1 MRTLLS
7 CLLGFGMTLTL
18 WAAPPQAP
26 SPALPEAASPA
37 PNAKPAPHTLVF
49 KRFVASMKTGDVI
62 GQQTRSLWCNG
73 PTDIVW
79 NENLQKVVGGKL
91 YARIKKELESNHIP
105 EPKAS
110 DSVFESTSKPEEAEL
125 ELGVL
130 IKKMTLNLC
139 TTVESKGDVSLEA
152 KWALLNPKTQ
162 KVVGEFSSTGS
173 FVMPT
178 RDMHWSKI
186 VEVGIDSLVSNLFT
200 QPAFKEALV
209 APLPTGAAV
218 AEAAFTFP
226 PVQPLAGGT
235 VKNSA
240 LLQAAVV
247 TVETG
252 SSTGTGFYISKD
264 GHLLTANHVVG
275 SSKLVKIKTAT
286 GRVLPGEVLSCDP
299 KRDVALVKTAAI
311 PFDPLPIRTSDP
323 GAGEEVF
330 AIGSPLGDAFNGSVT
345 RGVVSGFRDTPSGR
359 FLQSDVSILPGN
371 SGGPLV
377 DAAGYVV
384 GIADLATGLKGGNMN
399 FFIPAAEALTK
410 LSIRLAPAESV
421 QAK

>member
-1 MRTLLS
+1 M
-7 CLLGFGMTLTL
+7 
-18 WAAPPQAP
+18 
-26 SPALPEAASPA
+26 
-37 PNAKPAPHTLVF
+37 
-49 KRFVASMKTGDVI
+49 I
-62 GQQTRSLWCNG
+62 GQQTRSLWCSN

-91 YARIKKELESNHIP
+91 YARIKKELATQHIP

-130 IKKMTLNLC
+130 LKKMTLNLC

-162 KVVGEFSSTGS
+162 KVVGEFTSTGS

-178 RDMHWSKI
+178 RDMHWAKI
-186 VEVGIDSLVSNLFT
+186 VDAGIDSLVSNLFL
-200 QPAFKEALV
+200 QPSFKEALV
-209 APLPTGAAV
+209 APLPSGPAQ

-226 PVQPLAGGT
+226 AVQALAGGT

-240 LLQAAVV
+240 LIQAAVV

-252 SSTGTGFYISKD
+252 SRTGTGFYISRD
-264 GHLLTANHVVG
+264 GHLLTANHVLG
-275 SSKLVKIKTAT
+275 NSKLVKIKTAT

-311 PFDPLPIRTSDP
+311 PFDPLPIRAGDP
-323 GAGEEVF
+323 GTGEEVF
-330 AIGSPLGDAFNGSVT
+330 AIGSPLGDTFNGSVT
-345 RGVVSGFRDTPSGR
+345 RGVVSGFRDAPGGR

-410 LSIRLAPAESV
+410 LSIHLAPSGSA
-421 QAK
+421 QTR

>member
-1 MRTLLS
+1 V
-7 CLLGFGMTLTL
+7 
-18 WAAPPQAP
+18 
-26 SPALPEAASPA
+26 
-37 PNAKPAPHTLVF
+37 VF
-49 KRFVASMKTGDVI
+49 KRFVASMKNGDVI
-62 GQQTRSLWCNG
+62 GQQTRSLWCNN

-79 NENLQKVVGGKL
+79 NENLHKVVGGKL

-110 DSVFESTSKPEEAEL
+110 DSVFESASKPEEAEL

-130 IKKMTLNLC
+130 LKKMTLNLC
-139 TTVESKGDVSLEA
+139 TTMDSKGDITLEA

-162 KVVGEFSSTGS
+162 KVVGEFTSTGS

-178 RDMHWSKI
+178 RDMHWAKI
-186 VEVGIDSLVSNLFT
+186 VETGIDSLVVNLFS
-200 QPAFKEALV
+200 QSSFKEALV
-209 APLPTGAAV
+209 APLPSGPARV
-218 AEAAFTFP
+218 EAAFTLP
-226 PVQPLAGGT
+226 LVQPLAGGT

-247 TVETG
+247 TVET
-252 SSTGTGFYISKD
+252 SSGTGTGFYISKE

-299 KRDVALVKTAAI
+299 RRDVALVKTAAI

-323 GAGEEVF
+323 GVGEEVF
-330 AIGSPLGDAFNGSVT
+330 AIGSPLGDAFNGSLT
-345 RGVVSGFRDTPSGR
+345 RGVVSGVRDAPGGR
-359 FLQSDVSILPGN
+359 FLQSDVSVLPGN
-371 SGGPLV
+371 SGGPLL
-377 DAAGYVV
+377 DAAGSVV

-399 FFIPAAEALTK
+399 FFIPAAEALSQ
-410 LSIRLAPAESV
+410 LSIRLTREASV